1 MTPVY
6 CEAMSPRGSLVVTL
20 AVLVAVAGAAH
31 AASDLTRDQALP
43 RVQHHVQE
51 ADGLGRHFHSVLD
64 ADCRRFSS
72 PDEWRSYFNVEV
84 ERVVLM
90 VAHIEQAW
98 VEAKRTGDDDVRRA
112 AKASRK
118 RLDDARALV
127 DKMQGCAGEN
137 GASFGPMQVWRKVE
151 REVPRRQIES
161 ALPDVPAGTT
171 PTSAA
176 PAAASPASR

>member
-1 MTPVY
+1 
-6 CEAMSPRGSLVVTL
+6 MSPRGSLVVML
-20 AVLVAVAGAAH
+20 AMLVIAAEVVH
-31 AASDLTRDQALP
+31 AASDLTSDQALP

-51 ADGLGRHFHSVLD
+51 ADGVGRHFRSVLD
-64 ADCRRFSS
+64 AGCRRFGS
-72 PDEWRSYFNVEV
+72 PDEWRSYFNAEV
-84 ERVVLM
+84 DRVVLM
-90 VAHIEQAW
+90 LAHIEQAW
-98 VEAKRTGDDDVRRA
+98 VEAKRTGDDDVRRT

-151 REVPRRQIES
+151 REVPRRQAEI
-161 ALPDVPAGTT
+161 ALPDVPGASA

-176 PAAASPASR
+176 PPAATPASR